1 MNALILR
8 AGATAATALMFATS
22 LAPMPAH
29 AEGLVAEANA
39 ARSHSDWGAELGG
52 GLNLSS
58 GPFTVRPMA
67 GAFLGDTTRLYVKGE
82 ATVTIPAFVE
92 IGAGARLI
100 SDHLR
105 AYGTASVPLGP
116 MLRLK
121 GNLGDGYGAVGLSLR
136 L

>member
-1 MNALILR
+1 MKYSIFR
-8 AGATAATALMFATS
+8 AGAAAATALIFA
-22 LAPMPAH
+22 AMPAH

-39 ARSHSDWGAELGG
+39 ARSHGDWGAELGG

-58 GPFTVRPMA
+58 GPFTLRPMA
-67 GAFLGDTTRLYVKGE
+67 GAFIGDTTRLYVKGE
-82 ATVTIPAFVE
+82 ATVTIPALLE
-92 IGAGARLI
+92 IGAGARFI

-116 MLRLK
+116 LLRLK

>member
-1 MNALILR
+1 MKQLILR
-8 AGATAATALMFATS
+8 AGAAAATALIFA
-22 LAPMPAH
+22 AVPAH

-39 ARSHSDWGAELGG
+39 ARSHGDWGGELGG
-52 GLNLSS
+52 GLNFSS
-58 GPFTVRPMA
+58 GPFTLRPMA
-67 GAFLGDTTRLYVKGE
+67 GAFFGDTTRLYVKGE

-100 SDHLR
+100 SDHVR

>member
-1 MNALILR
+1 MKHLILR
-8 AGATAATALMFATS
+8 TSALAATALMA
-22 LAPMPAH
+22 AAMPAH

-39 ARSHSDWGAELGG
+39 ARSHGQWGAELGG
-52 GLNLSS
+52 GFNLAS
-58 GPFTVRPMA
+58 GPFSLRPMA
-67 GAFLGDTTRLYVKGE
+67 GAFIGDDTRLYIKGE
-82 ATVTIPAFVE
+82 ATVTIPAFLE
-92 IGAGARLI
+92 IGAGARFI

-116 MLRLK
+116 MVRLK